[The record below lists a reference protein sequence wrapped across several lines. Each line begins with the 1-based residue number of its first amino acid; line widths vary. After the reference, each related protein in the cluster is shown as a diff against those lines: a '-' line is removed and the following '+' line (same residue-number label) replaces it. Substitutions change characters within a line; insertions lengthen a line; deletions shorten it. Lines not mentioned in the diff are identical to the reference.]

1 MPLQIEEYL
10 DRVRL
15 KDNIK
20 YLKYRKTY
28 LFLMDGS
35 QKKINAQYYECIVK
49 AEEPHVINQKGEAS
63 GRPRNICNPSDEWK
77 VLGGFV

>member
-1 MPLQIEEYL
+1 MPLQIGEYL

-15 KDNIK
+15 KDNVK

-35 QKKINAQYYECIVK
+35 
-49 AEEPHVINQKGEAS
+49 
-63 GRPRNICNPSDEWK
+63 
-77 VLGGFV
+77 